1 MSAALYLP
9 CMYASF
15 SAIALLRSLISDN
28 ATNRLLI
35 GGLQL
40 LSGQSPD
47 ASPLLH
53 PTNGIGRDRR
63 VKELIWQNK
72 NPARPVFLSFFFEG
86 CFCRLFINPFLLLGP
101 SPNLLWPTTGTR
113 APPPTKGSSSTMF
126 ALRPPLHHPRR
137 RLMLPATLP
146 RERPRLA
153 AQYRA
158 SRAGAA

>member
-1 MSAALYLP
+1 MLYDVCKNLKRNQSKTLAQVGYLWLHIEHGLLLHLFQMLTPQRCPTRMSAALYLP

-35 GGLQL
+35 GGLHL

-63 VKELIWQNK
+63 VKELIWLNK
-72 NPARPVFLSFFFEG
+72 KPARPVFLSFF
-86 CFCRLFINPFLLLGP
+86 
-101 SPNLLWPTTGTR
+101 
-113 APPPTKGSSSTMF
+113 
-126 ALRPPLHHPRR
+126 
-137 RLMLPATLP
+137 
-146 RERPRLA
+146 
-153 AQYRA
+153 
-158 SRAGAA
+158 